1 MLRRGATLLSVPAA
15 GIRYRRHAGGMTADV
30 GAMAAAQLALHR
42 EHGDLVDARTRR
54 RALARDRRALARVRV
69 RRAVRRAL

>member
-1 MLRRGATLLSVPAA
+1 MLRGGATFAA
-15 GIRYRRHAGGMTADV
+15 TGAARIRYRRHPAGMTADV
-30 GAMAAAQLALHR
+30 GAMARAQLALHR

-54 RALARDRRALARVRV
+54 RALARDDRALARDRV